1 MGGLNLDELTNSELM
16 DLLYKEFIFYDE
28 NLYELTKTIAKE
40 LPRKYVYRIL
50 SKLYRK
56 RVR

>member
-50 SKLYRK
+50 NKLYRK